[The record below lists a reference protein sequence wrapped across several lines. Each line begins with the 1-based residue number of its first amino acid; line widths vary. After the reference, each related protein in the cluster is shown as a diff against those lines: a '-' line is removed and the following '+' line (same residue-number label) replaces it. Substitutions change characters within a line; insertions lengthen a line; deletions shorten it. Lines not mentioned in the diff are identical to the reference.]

1 MPNLMGLGVGKQAD
15 PPHVR
20 PAHIGSGPGQ
30 PALHSYADL
39 INWFALTPWTP
50 RVEQA
55 GPWA

>member
-1 MPNLMGLGVGKQAD
+1 MGLGVGKQAD